1 MALLLIALN
10 LSVATGVQ
18 VHCQPL
24 RPYVAGEAIVQ
35 TREVLLSP
43 DTCTGLYENPMDRT
57 DSLIT
62 VGHETAH
69 LHGIRDERAAD
80 CVGMYEAPWLAHRL
94 GLTFRKKWLKRYG
107 PVC

>member
-1 MALLLIALN
+1 MALLLIALH

-24 RPYVAGEAIVQ
+24 KPYVAGEALIQ
-35 TREVLLSP
+35 TREVLLST
-43 DTCTGLYENPMDRT
+43 DTCEGFYYTPMDRV

-62 VGHETAH
+62 LGHETAH

-80 CVGMYEAPWLAHRL
+80 CVAAYEAPWLARRL
-94 GLTFRKKWLKRYG
+94 GLTFKRKWLRQYG